1 MPGGYGTV
9 GTPWG
14 SSGSSYQS
22 SSKPTSSYT
31 YKRPQQSPFT
41 SDVNYSSGY
50 TGAGWNNPSST
61 GFRPSAA
68 PTGGGFDWGSLF
80 SGGGMTGMGDL
91 MGGIGGL
98 AQGWGALKDAKLA
111 REAFAQQQKQWEMN
125 YESQR
130 LVTNNAIANQNAWK
144 QAQGRTDYGSYVG
157 GKPAGTQYVG

>member
-1 MPGGYGTV
+1 MCALNPQHSSRYGGTF
-9 GTPWG
+9 TPTEKGNWMDIFGG
-14 SSGSSYQS
+14 SSG
-22 SSKPTSSYT
+22 
-31 YKRPQQSPFT
+31 
-41 SDVNYSSGY
+41 
-50 TGAGWNNPSST
+50 
-61 GFRPSAA
+61 
-68 PTGGGFDWGSLF
+68 
-80 SGGGMTGMGDL
+80 MTGIGDL
-91 MGGIGGL
+91 FGGLGGL

>member
-22 SSKPTSSYT
+22 SSKPLSSYT

-50 TGAGWNNPSST
+50 TGSGWNNPQST
-61 GFRPSAA
+61 GFRPSS
-68 PTGGGFDWGSLF
+68 TGDGGNWMDIFGGS
-80 SGGGMTGMGDL
+80 SGMTGIGDL
-91 MGGIGGL
+91 FGGIGGL

>member
-1 MPGGYGTV
+1 MPGGYGTI

-14 SSGSSYQS
+14 SSGTSYSST
-22 SSKPTSSYT
+22 KPASNYT
-31 YKRPQQSPFT
+31 YTKPQQSPFT

-50 TGAGWNNPSST
+50 TGAGWNNPGST
-61 GFRPSAA
+61 GWKPTS
-68 PTGGGFDWGSLF
+68 TGGGFDLGSLF
-80 SGGGMTGMGDL
+80 SSGGMTGMGDL
-91 MGGIGGL
+91 LGGIGGL

-111 REAFAQQQKQWEMN
+111 REALAQQQEQWSQN